1 MNKKLLALAATGLLY
16 ATGVSAHDFEVDG
29 IYYNIT
35 SNWWDSNTVEVTYQG
50 DNYWDIEEYSGAVSI
65 PATVTYDGQEYSVT
79 NIGYEAFAYCYSL
92 TSVQIPYSVTSIDSW
107 AFESCSNLSYVSIPN
122 SVTSIGGCAF
132 YSCSGLSYV
141 AIPNSVTSIG
151 DGAFKY
157 CSGLN
162 YVAIPNS
169 VTNIE
174 SQAFY
179 GCSGLS
185 YMYIPNSVT
194 YIGGGAF
201 AECFNLSLLVVAGD
215 NPVYDSRE
223 NCNAIIETSSNTLVA
238 GTASSVIPY
247 GVDRIGDY
255 AFQSCG
261 LTSIAIPESVTSIGD
276 YAFQSC
282 GLTSIEIPE
291 SVTSIGECAFQSCG
305 LTSIAI
311 PESVTSIGYGTFEY
325 CSNLTSVV
333 IPNSVTSIESR
344 TFAGAGLTSVEFPN
358 SVISIGEQSFSGCQ
372 NLTSVEIPNS
382 LTSIGNGAFSN
393 CENLS
398 SIVVAEDNEVYDS
411 RGGCNAIIESATN
424 AIIAACKTTTI
435 PEGITSIADYAFSN
449 HTGLT
454 SIDIPNTVTSIGYE
468 AFYNCYNLTSV
479 TIPNSVVSIGG
490 NAFAYCDG
498 LTSVEIPNSVT
509 SIGGCAFYDCD
520 GLTSVVITNSVTSIG
535 ERAFA
540 GSSLA
545 SIVVAEGN
553 TVYDSRQGCN
563 AIIESASNTLIV
575 GCQSTTIPNGVT
587 RIGNNAFY
595 DCDGLTALNIPYTV
609 TSIGGCAFQYC
620 DGLTAIEI
628 PNSVTNLGWEAFY
641 NCQNLTSVT
650 IPNSVT
656 DIEGYAFA
664 YCYNLTS
671 VTSNIPADKLFPVY
685 VFDGVDKTNCTLY
698 VPYGAQATYSYT
710 DGWDGFANIIEMEA
724 PSYDLTVS
732 SAGYAT
738 LYLDYTAQIP
748 EGVSV
753 YTANEVEGNL
763 LKMELVEGV
772 LPANTGVVVK
782 ASAGTY
788 TFTYSDTYAPEI
800 TDNLF
805 KGSAT
810 YEYVDVASTQTAFV
824 LSKVDGEVGMYPA
837 KLTDGRFLNNA
848 NKAYLLLT
856 TKLGVSDEELDTSV
870 GGSQLSLRFDFGGTT
885 GVDKVQTESGAD
897 AVIYDLYGRKVNK
910 ATTPGFYI
918 INNKKVWVK

>member
-1 MNKKLLALAATGLLY
+1 MNKKLLALAATGLLCT
-16 ATGVSAHDFEVDG
+16 TGVSAHDFEVDG

-35 SNWWDSNTVEVTYQG
+35 SEEDKTVEVTYQG
-50 DNYWDIEEYSGAVSI
+50 DDYYAIEEYSGTVSI
-65 PATVTYDGQEYSVT
+65 PTTVTYDGQEYTVT
-79 NIGYEAFAYCYSL
+79 SIGNEAFAYCYSL
-92 TSVQIPYSVTSIDSW
+92 TSVQIPNSVTSIDSW
-107 AFESCSNLSYVSIPN
+107 AFESCSNLNNVSIPN
-122 SVTSIGGCAF
+122 SVTSIGVCAF
-132 YSCSGLSYV
+132 WCCSGL
-141 AIPNSVTSIG
+141 T
-151 DGAFKY
+151 
-157 CSGLN
+157 

-201 AECFNLSLLVVAGD
+201 TECSNLSSLVVAGD

-247 GVDRIGDY
+247 GVTHIGDY
-255 AFQSCG
+255 AFQNNYS
-261 LTSIAIPESVTSIGD
+261 
-276 YAFQSC
+276 
-282 GLTSIEIPE
+282 LTSIEIPE
-291 SVTSIGECAFQSCG
+291 SVTSIGNCAFQSCG

-358 SVISIGEQSFSGCQ
+358 SVTSIGQESFSGCQ

-454 SIDIPNTVTSIGYE
+454 SIDIPNTVMSIGYE

-490 NAFAYCDG
+490 CAFYNCDG

-509 SIGGCAFYDCD
+509 SIGDHAFNECD
-520 GLTSVVITNSVTSIG
+520 GLTSVVIPNSVTSIG
-535 ERAFA
+535 ERVFSAR
-540 GSSLA
+540 SLA

-587 RIGNNAFY
+587 RIGNYAFY

-609 TSIGGCAFQYC
+609 TSIGGSAFQYC

-671 VTSNIPADKLFPVY
+671 VTSNIPADKLFSADE

-698 VPYGAQATYSYT
+698 VPYGAQAAYSYT
-710 DGWDGFANIIEMEA
+710 EGWDEFTNIVEMEA

-753 YTANEVEGNL
+753 YTAKEVDGDL

-800 TDNLF
+800 SDNLF

>member
-1 MNKKLLALAATGLLY
+1 M
-16 ATGVSAHDFEVDG
+16 
-29 IYYNIT
+29 
-35 SNWWDSNTVEVTYQG
+35 
-50 DNYWDIEEYSGAVSI
+50 
-65 PATVTYDGQEYSVT
+65 
-79 NIGYEAFAYCYSL
+79 
-92 TSVQIPYSVTSIDSW
+92 
-107 AFESCSNLSYVSIPN
+107 
-122 SVTSIGGCAF
+122 
-132 YSCSGLSYV
+132 
-141 AIPNSVTSIG
+141 
-151 DGAFKY
+151 
-157 CSGLN
+157 
-162 YVAIPNS
+162 
-169 VTNIE
+169 
-174 SQAFY
+174 
-179 GCSGLS
+179 
-185 YMYIPNSVT
+185 
-194 YIGGGAF
+194 
-201 AECFNLSLLVVAGD
+201 
-215 NPVYDSRE
+215 
-223 NCNAIIETSSNTLVA
+223 
-238 GTASSVIPY
+238 
-247 GVDRIGDY
+247 
-255 AFQSCG
+255 
-261 LTSIAIPESVTSIGD
+261 
-276 YAFQSC
+276 
-282 GLTSIEIPE
+282 
-291 SVTSIGECAFQSCG
+291 
-305 LTSIAI
+305 
-311 PESVTSIGYGTFEY
+311 
-325 CSNLTSVV
+325 V

-358 SVISIGEQSFSGCQ
+358 SVTSIGQESFSGCQ

-398 SIVVAEDNEVYDS
+398 SIVVAEDNEMYDS

-454 SIDIPNTVTSIGYE
+454 SIDIPNTVTSIGYQ
-468 AFYNCYNLTSV
+468 AFYNCDNLTSV

-490 NAFAYCDG
+490 SAFYDCDG

-509 SIGGCAFYDCD
+509 SIGDNAFCVCDGLTSVEISNSVTSIGRSAFYGCD
-520 GLTSVVITNSVTSIG
+520 GLTSVVIPNSVTSIG
-535 ERAFA
+535 ECAFA
-540 GSSLA
+540 GRSLT

-609 TSIGGCAFQYC
+609 TSIGDCAFQYC

-628 PNSVTNLGWEAFY
+628 PNSVTNLGYGAFY

-656 DIEGYAFA
+656 NIEGYAFA

-671 VTSNIPADKLFPVY
+671 VTSNIPADKLCSADE

-710 DGWDGFANIIEMEA
+710 DGWDEFANIVEMEA

-763 LKMELVEGV
+763 LKMELVAGV

-788 TFTYSDTYAPEI
+788 TFTYSDAYAPEI
-800 TDNLF
+800 SDNLF